1 MNDKKPP
8 QPSFEIPDLEL
19 APPTVSK
26 RTAPVS
32 AGRSATPALTPDAAA
47 FGLEISL
54 PDLDDDDDGELLQKG
69 SNVELS
75 IGASPQAVKR
85 QLENWP
91 SGHTRGVDQLPIDP
105 ADVTL
110 TAGYGD
116 APKNA
121 LLAPFYAYRVLARRA
136 PLKRAIALHHAG
148 LTQAELLRDTQ
159 LMLLS
164 TELRPA
170 LEANDAF
177 QRLLEPIREVERVA
191 GDRSN
196 ALSEA
201 DAGYREQMARFDA
214 ELSQL
219 RGAETKAKAVSDEK
233 TALARDTENLL
244 RRAEAKYQ
252 RVQIEIRGVIDV
264 ARQALGP
271 AGGDMPAAQA
281 AQLAE
286 LQSRATA
293 LEPELTQ
300 AKTTHAA
307 ASKAL
312 DEAEAEV
319 RRLLGQ
325 IRQLD
330 RQKGS
335 AAGAL
340 EKQLSVRAAS
350 VSEAEKQRRD
360 ALADVAR
367 AVLAARGA
375 VAVPEPMMQA
385 LREHEKSVEA
395 LAIRLETHARALDS
409 YERERVKQGVILVLS
424 AFGILLLSILLKAM
438 L

>member
-1 MNDKKPP
+1 MNERKPP
-8 QPSFEIPDLEL
+8 EPSFEIPDLEL
-19 APPTVSK
+19 VPPPVSK
-26 RTAPVS
+26 RAVPVS
-32 AGRSATPALTPDAAA
+32 ARRADPAALTPHTAS

-54 PDLDDDDDGELLQKG
+54 PDLDDDDSDDLLQKG

-75 IGASPQAVKR
+75 LGASPQAVKR
-85 QLENWP
+85 HLENWP
-91 SGHTRGVDQLPIDP
+91 SGHSRPVDQLPIDP
-105 ADVTL
+105 AEVTL

-116 APKNA
+116 APKSA

-136 PLKRAIALHHAG
+136 PLKRAIALHHAE

-159 LMLLS
+159 LMQLS
-164 TELRPA
+164 AELRPA

-177 QRLLEPIREVERVA
+177 RRLLEPIREVERLA
-191 GDRSN
+191 GDRHH

-214 ELSQL
+214 ELAQL
-219 RGAETKAKAVSDEK
+219 RDTETKAKALSDE
-233 TALARDTENLL
+233 TSARAGGTDNLL
-244 RRAEAKYQ
+244 RRAEAKQQ
-252 RVQIEIRGVIDV
+252 RVQIEIRGVMDV

-271 AGGDMPAAQA
+271 AGGDVPPAQA

-286 LQSRATA
+286 LQARARA
-293 LEPELTQ
+293 LEPELAQ
-300 AKTTHAA
+300 ARATHAA
-307 ASKAL
+307 ASKAQ
-312 DEAEAEV
+312 DQADADV
-319 RRLLGQ
+319 RRVLGQ
-325 IRQLD
+325 IRQVE
-330 RQKGS
+330 RQKASAGS
-335 AAGAL
+335 VL

-375 VAVPEPMMQA
+375 VAVPEPQLQA
-385 LREHEKSVEA
+385 LREHEKAVDA

-424 AFGILLLSILLKAM
+424 ACGVVLLSILLKAM